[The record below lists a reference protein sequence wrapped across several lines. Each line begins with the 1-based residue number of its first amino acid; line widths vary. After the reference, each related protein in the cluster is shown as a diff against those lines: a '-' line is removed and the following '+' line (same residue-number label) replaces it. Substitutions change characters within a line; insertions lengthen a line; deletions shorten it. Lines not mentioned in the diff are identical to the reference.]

1 MLCIS
6 RSSWQERGCFKHT
19 MEGPYVINLEDTHQT
34 VEAMINPILNKGGF
48 GKSYSREETV
58 RRIRPLAEL
67 HHRLVYAYLYA
78 IEHLSD
84 REAAARLDALQP
96 QNRTDGA
103 KLMEVIYANGGYA
116 STGTELELEQ
126 MNLGP
131 DDVTI
136 LRNLMELEQTFHE
149 KVKQEYEDKTHQIR
163 TLAIL
168 ENVFRHSEER
178 LEAVKALQKQT
189 V

>member
-1 MLCIS
+1 
-6 RSSWQERGCFKHT
+6 
-19 MEGPYVINLEDTHQT
+19 
-34 VEAMINPILNKGGF
+34 MINPILNKGGF
-48 GKSYSREETV
+48 GKSYTREETV

-84 REAAARLDALQP
+84 REVAAELDALQP
-96 QNRTDGA
+96 ENRTDGA

-116 STGTELELEQ
+116 STGAELQLEQMDLGKDDASILRKLLELE
-126 MNLGP
+126 
-131 DDVTI
+131 
-136 LRNLMELEQTFHE
+136 ETFYNQ
-149 KVKQEYEDKTHQIR
+149 VKKEYEDKNHQIR

-168 ENVFRHSEER
+168 ENVLRHSEER
-178 LEAVKALQKQT
+178 LKKLKTLQKQT